1 MGYALDLNV
10 YEVVV
15 TGGQTATVHVQDIPQ
30 SDPVMIILQ
39 KQDSENNSDVPQ
51 AGARLE
57 NAEFTIKYFS
67 ESHDKNPENLGIQP
81 TRQWILRTN
90 EKGQSLLSED
100 FKISGD
106 NLYYT
111 SNGEPT
117 LPIGTITIQETK
129 APEGYLLNPQIFVQQ
144 ITSNGSTDQAI
155 NTYNAPIVSEQVIR
169 GDLEFTKVEKETGNV
184 MADIP
189 FRITNKATGESHV
202 IVTDENGHA
211 STSASKNSH
220 MQNTNAGQSSTDG
233 IWFGDMNAI
242 DDTKGALPYGDYVLD
257 ELECD
262 ANIDRVLLTNIEV
275 KIEQNNT
282 IVNWG
287 TLENEKHL
295 VEIGTT
301 AKDQNTG
308 TNEGAVAETVTLVD
322 TVSYSNLKTGYE
334 YTIKGILMD
343 KATNQPLL
351 IDGQQVTNEVK
362 FTPTTP
368 NGTVDV
374 TFTFKGTDLAGKE
387 IVVFETLY
395 YKEKELAVHADI
407 EDEGQ
412 TVRFP
417 KIGTTALDRDS
428 GTHNGKVEESITIVD
443 EVRYENLTPGT
454 EYTLKGILMDK
465 ATNAPLLVNGE
476 QVTSEVTFIP
486 EQANGT
492 VNVEFTFS
500 SLDLGGKEIVVFE
513 YLYKD
518 GIEYTTHTDITDEGQ
533 TVKIVP
539 PGKVV
544 PTYTE
549 NGGSLDI
556 AATGDNQ
563 WLTAVLVST
572 LTVTG
577 AVLAVLVMYTN
588 QRRKNGND

>member
-1 MGYALDLNV
+1 MGYALDHNT
-10 YEVVV
+10 YEVTV
-15 TGGQTATVHVQDIPQ
+15 TGGQTSTVSVTDIPQ
-30 SDPVMIILQ
+30 SDPVSILVQ
-39 KQDSENNSDVPQ
+39 KQDSETSLDVPQ
-51 AGARLE
+51 GGASLE

-67 ESHDKNPENLGIQP
+67 GLYDINPEEQGIQP
-81 TRQWILRTN
+81 TRTWVVKTDERGFSRLG
-90 EKGQSLLSED
+90 EEYKV
-100 FKISGD
+100 SGD
-106 NLYYT
+106 NFYYL
-111 SNGEPT
+111 NGIIT
-117 LPIGTITIQETK
+117 LPLGTLTIQETK

-144 ITSNGSTDQAI
+144 ITSIGSGDRVE
-155 NTYNAPIVSEQVIR
+155 TYNAPTVSEQVIR

-184 MADIP
+184 MANIP

-220 MQNTNAGQSSTDG
+220 MQNTNAGLTSGDG

-549 NGGSLDI
+549 NGESLDI

>member
-39 KQDSENNSDVPQ
+39 KQDSENNTDVPQ

-563 WLTAVLVST
+563 WLLVST

>member
-39 KQDSENNSDVPQ
+39 KQDSENNTDVPQ

>member
-1 MGYALDLNV
+1 MGYALDYNT
-10 YEVVV
+10 YEVIV
-15 TGGQTATVHVQDIPQ
+15 TGGQTATVHVTDIPQ
-30 SDPVMIILQ
+30 GDPVNIILQ
-39 KQDSENNSDVPQ
+39 KLDAETSSNTPQ
-51 AGARLE
+51 GGTKLE

-67 ESHDKNPENLGIQP
+67 GLYDTNPEEQGIHP
-81 TRQWILRTN
+81 TRTWVLKTDN
-90 EKGQSLLSED
+90 DGFSTLSQQD
-100 FKISGD
+100 KISGD
-106 NLYYT
+106 DFYYS
-111 SNGEPT
+111 SNGDPT
-117 LPIGTITIQETK
+117 IPIGTITIQETK
-129 APEGYLLNPQIFVQQ
+129 APEGYLINPEIFVRQ
-144 ITSNGSTDQAI
+144 ITSNGQDQFI
-155 NTYNAPIVSEQVIR
+155 STYNAPIVSEQVIR
-169 GDLEFTKVEKETGNV
+169 GDLEFTKVEKETRNV
-184 MADIP
+184 MANIP

-220 MQNTNAGQSSTDG
+220 MQNTNAGLTSGDG

-262 ANIDRVLLTNIEV
+262 NNIDRVLLTNIEV

-282 IVNWG
+282 VVNLG

-374 TFTFKGTDLAGKE
+374 TFTFKGSDLAGKE

-443 EVRYENLTPGT
+443 EVRYENLTSGT

-476 QVTSEVTFIP
+476 QVTSEVTFVP

-500 SLDLGGKEIVVFE
+500 SLDLAGKEIVVFE

-518 GIEYTTHTDITDEGQ
+518 DIEYTTHTDITDEGQ

>member
-39 KQDSENNSDVPQ
+39 KQDSENNTDVPQ

-533 TVKIVP
+533 TVKIVQ